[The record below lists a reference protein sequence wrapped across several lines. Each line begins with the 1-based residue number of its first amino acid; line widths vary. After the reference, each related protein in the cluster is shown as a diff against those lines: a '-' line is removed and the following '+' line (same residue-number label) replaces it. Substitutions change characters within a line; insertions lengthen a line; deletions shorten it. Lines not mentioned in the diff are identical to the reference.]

1 MLMYSLMNTP
11 SVNSLDGYIHFIEL
25 QIFSAKV
32 NTNMYKDIIQ
42 LFGQEQDAF
51 VTSKDSDQTL
61 GLF

>member
-1 MLMYSLMNTP
+1 MNTP